1 MATKLNEIERQTDL
15 ASVLESGWEMVAER
29 DAITRD
35 FKFKNF
41 NQAFGWMTQVAM
53 IAEKMDHHPEWS
65 NVYYR
70 VSVVL
75 STHSVEGLSQLDI
88 TLAKKINKLVE

>member
-1 MATKLNEIERQTDL
+1 MAMKLNESERETDPCCRIEIWL
-15 ASVLESGWEMVAER
+15 EMVAER

-65 NVYYR
+65 NVYNN

-75 STHSVEGLSQLDI
+75 STHSVDGLSQLDI
-88 TLAKKINKLVE
+88 ALAKKMNKLC